1 MSVVAAA
8 RKRHTG
14 TQSRTAYL
22 RLFAMIDRDLASE
35 KGLSISHF
43 CDERECSIETVRRYL
58 LDLVEIGVGITQRD
72 GIWRYVN
79 SKEPI
84 FNAVASELLSKV

>member
-1 MSVVAAA
+1 
-8 RKRHTG
+8 
-14 TQSRTAYL
+14 
-22 RLFAMIDRDLASE
+22 MIDKELAGE

-72 GIWRYVN
+72 GIWRYAN
-79 SKEPI
+79 TQEPV
-84 FNAVASELLSKV
+84 FNAIASELLSRN